1 MFYHTLKFRHSRL
14 GLPKV
19 HLWGDPE
26 KHTTFCE
33 TMFTCNCISKFIQEF
48 CWLDR
53 QIHVHVPHLSAVP
66 VCLVFAAWHLQD
78 LCQGRPQWSKSGQKS
93 SPKRVSCNSN
103 TEILRMCVYICAC
116 ISDFSEKM
124 DQSNKWFFFTCSSY
138 AQACIIMVLKI
149 KSISLTCS
157 RSSFFLLSSSIVASY
172 SICIASLLLKT
183 A

>member
-1 MFYHTLKFRHSRL
+1 
-14 GLPKV
+14 
-19 HLWGDPE
+19 
-26 KHTTFCE
+26 
-33 TMFTCNCISKFIQEF
+33 MFTCKCISKFIQEF

-103 TEILRMCVYICAC
+103 TEILHMCVYICAC

-124 DQSNKWFFFTCSSY
+124 DQSNKWFFFYMQQLCTGMYYYGFRNKINQSY
-138 AQACIIMVLKI
+138 MFPFILFPIEFIYCCLILHLYCI
-149 KSISLTCS
+149 SPS
-157 RSSFFLLSSSIVASY
+157 
-172 SICIASLLLKT
+172 
-183 A
+183 